1 MNLAPLSPDNST
13 VVLVDYAVGFANLL
27 RSHDLRDH
35 IANVVGLATTAKL
48 YRAPLVVTN
57 GETSKPSGPL
67 YPELLAA
74 IGDQPVIERTTAFN
88 SFLDAGFA
96 AAVKDTGNQ
105 RLIIGGIATDG
116 CVLQTALGA
125 LREGYEVY
133 VVADATASTSREAHD
148 MALKRM
154 VMAGVVPV
162 TWWSLAAEYQ
172 LEPRFADSP
181 IRTTLMSQFQPAMT
195 MGGRTFFAGVDL
207 GKTPLSRTERMAWL
221 LLLRPCRCCSP
232 A

>member
-35 IANVVGLATTAKL
+35 VANAVGLAKVAKL
-48 YRAPLVVTN
+48 YGAPLVVTN
-57 GETSKPSGPL
+57 GEATKPSGPL

-74 IGDQPVIERTTAFN
+74 IGDQPVIERRTAFN
-88 SFLDAGFA
+88 SFLDPAFA
-96 AAVKDTGNQ
+96 AAVKAAGHN

-125 LREGYEVY
+125 LREGYEVS
-133 VVADATASTSREAHD
+133 VVVDATASTSKEAHD
-148 MALKRM
+148 IAVQRM
-154 VMAGVVPV
+154 VMAGVVPL

-181 IRTTLMSQFQPAMT
+181 VRTQLMTEFQPAMT
-195 MGGRTFFAGVDL
+195 MGGRTFFAGVGVGQHL
-207 GKTPLSRTERMAWL
+207 AAAR
-221 LLLRPCRCCSP
+221 
-232 A
+232 

>member
-27 RSHDLRDH
+27 RSHDLREH
-35 IANVVGLATTAKL
+35 VNNVFGLAKVAKL
-48 YRAPLVVTN
+48 YGAPLVVTN
-57 GETSKPSGPL
+57 GEDTKPSGPL

-74 IGDQPVIERTTAFN
+74 LGDQEVLVRKTAFN
-88 SFLDAGFA
+88 SFLDPDFA
-96 AAVKDTGNQ
+96 AAVRATGNT
-105 RLIIGGIATDG
+105 RLVIGGIATDG

-133 VVADATASTSREAHD
+133 VVADATASTSKEAHD
-148 MALKRM
+148 VALQRMA
-154 VMAGVVPV
+154 MAGVVPV

-181 IRTTLMSQFQPAMT
+181 VRTRLMTEFQPAMT
-195 MGGRTFFAGVDL
+195 MGGRTFFAGVAL
-207 GKTPLSRTERMAWL
+207 GKSLS
-221 LLLRPCRCCSP
+221 
-232 A
+232 